1 MVPPWRA
8 PPPRYSTAP
17 RLPSPWRRQISCL
30 RSKQLLAIK
39 ADKTPE
45 NHPPGRAR
53 KAEGGLTLTP
63 DTEAPHSSVGQRA
76 TSHPARHTP
85 RPHAGRGD
93 SKHKAGPALRRWHV
107 GPRMAN
113 VLTVAA
119 EGAQASLRWGW
130 DVGIPGVEARRGGPG
145 EEFRDKGRA
154 SAKAQGQGVSSDRV
168 SENREVGG
176 RQQPLPWRG
185 RG

>member
-1 MVPPWRA
+1 MLLAGRSRGARPGAVVPPWRA

-17 RLPSPWRRQISCL
+17 RLPSPWRRQSSCL

-107 GPRMAN
+107 GRRMAN

-119 EGAQASLRWGW
+119 EGAQRPCGGDGTWASLGW
-130 DVGIPGVEARRGGPG
+130 RRGGVGPG
-145 EEFRDKGRA
+145 KSSETKGE
-154 SAKAQGQGVSSDRV
+154 RV
-168 SENREVGG
+168 QR
-176 RQQPLPWRG
+176 PRG
-185 RG
+185 RE